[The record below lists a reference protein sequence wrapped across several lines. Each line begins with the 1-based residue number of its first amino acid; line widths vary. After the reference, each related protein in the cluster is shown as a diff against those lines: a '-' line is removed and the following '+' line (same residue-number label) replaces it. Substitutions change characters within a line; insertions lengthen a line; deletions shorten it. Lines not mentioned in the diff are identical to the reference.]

1 MPEELAGGG
10 PARRLVV
17 GFYDNEAIRTP
28 HGWRLSSIKLTATH
42 QENAHLPGLTA
53 VI

>member
-10 PARRLVV
+10 PDRWLVV

-28 HGWRLSSIKLTATH
+28 HGWRLSIKLTATH
-42 QENAHLPGLTA
+42 QENARLPGLTA